1 MKGEDLRASV
11 SADGIANRVRMKR
24 HKHAGAFLLVEG
36 EDDKKLFK
44 NFVDAASCVIQIA
57 YGKPNVLGALA
68 ILEQGGFRGVLAI
81 ADADFARL
89 EGQLPHSP
97 NLIWTDTHDLETM
110 LLASPALDRLLSE
123 RGDEDR
129 LAGFLRSAGSDV
141 RAALLKLGAPVG
153 YLRWL
158 SQREKMSLLFE
169 GLPFGDFLSEKTL
182 MLNEGALLRVL
193 QSRSGKGVLIDA
205 DIQAKIALLKNV
217 EHDRWQVCCGHDL
230 VSVLSIALV
239 RVFGANKDADV
250 KPGRLEESLR
260 LAFTAAD
267 FKGTRLWAAIR
278 AWEDQNPPFLVLAA
292 VAR

>member
-1 MKGEDLRASV
+1 VRGEDLRASV
-11 SADGIANRVRMKR
+11 NADGIANRVRMKR
-24 HKHAGAFLLVEG
+24 LKHAGAFLLVEG

-44 NFVDAASCVIQIA
+44 NFVDTASCIIQIA

-68 ILEQGGFRGVLAI
+68 ILEQNGFRGVLAI

-89 EGQLPHSP
+89 EGQPPHSP
-97 NLIWTDTHDLETM
+97 NLVWTDTHDLETM

-123 RGDEDR
+123 RGDEDK
-129 LAGFLRSAGSDV
+129 LADFMRSAGSDV
-141 RAALLKLGAPVG
+141 RAMLLKLGTSVG

-158 SQREKMSLLFE
+158 SQREAMSLFFDD
-169 GLPFGDFLSEKTL
+169 LPFDEFLNEKTL
-182 MLNEGALLRVL
+182 ALNEGALLRVL
-193 QSRSGKGVLIDA
+193 QSRSRKGVLIEA
-205 DIQAKIALLKNV
+205 DIRAKIALLKSV
-217 EHDRWQVCCGHDL
+217 EHDPWQVCCGHDL
-230 VSVLSIALV
+230 VSVVSIALL
-239 RVFGANKDADV
+239 RVFGANKEADV

-267 FKGTRLWAAIR
+267 FKGTRLWTAIR

>member
-1 MKGEDLRASV
+1 VKGEDLRASV
-11 SADGIANRVRMKR
+11 NAHSIANGVRMKR
-24 HKHAGAFLLVEG
+24 LKHAGAFLLVEG

-68 ILEQGGFRGVLAI
+68 ILEQDSFRGVLAI
-81 ADADFARL
+81 ADADFAHL

-129 LAGFLRSAGSDV
+129 LAGFLQSAGSDV

-169 GLPFGDFLSEKTL
+169 GLPFDDFLSEKTL

-193 QSRSGKGVLIDA
+193 QSRSGKGVLIEA
-205 DIQAKIALLKNV
+205 DIQSKIALLKNV